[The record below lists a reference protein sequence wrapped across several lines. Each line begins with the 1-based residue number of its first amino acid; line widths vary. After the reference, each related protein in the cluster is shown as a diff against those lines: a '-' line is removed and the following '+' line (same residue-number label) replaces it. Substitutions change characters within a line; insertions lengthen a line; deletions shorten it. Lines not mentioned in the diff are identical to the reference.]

1 MKKFN
6 LLQLLPALDSGGI
19 EQGTVDLANFVGEN
33 NLGSFVVSNGGEME
47 NQLNRKIT
55 EHIKLPTHTKNFLY
69 MPFVAK
75 KLSKIIYNNKIDIVH
90 VRSRAPAWLLQYV
103 NKKKFKSV
111 STFHNVY
118 GTGNFLKKY
127 YNKSL
132 SKVDHIIAISQY
144 VKSQISNI
152 YNINENHINVIH
164 RGIDTQYFNPN
175 NNDESNL
182 IKFLKMYEIP
192 SDKKII
198 LYPGRLTEWK
208 GQISFLKKNEY
219 YKNEKIMF
227 YFAGDDKN
235 KSYYSKL
242 LTGIKNNNLSHIC
255 KIVGNLSKENL
266 KMMYLC
272 SDLIISAP
280 LKPEGFGRVISES
293 LAMKKI
299 ILSYDYGGA
308 KEQLKGL
315 DNTFKITP
323 KDQKELK
330 FKIDKALEFSE
341 DYINNIGIKS
351 REHII
356 ENFSKQKMLENY
368 LSFYNNILL

>member
-47 NQLNRKIT
+47 NQLNKKIT

-69 MPFVAK
+69 MPFVEK

-152 YNINENHINVIH
+152 Y
-164 RGIDTQYFNPN
+164 
-175 NNDESNL
+175 
-182 IKFLKMYEIP
+182 
-192 SDKKII
+192 I
-198 LYPGRLTEWK
+198 L
-208 GQISFLKKNEY
+208 
-219 YKNEKIMF
+219 
-227 YFAGDDKN
+227 
-235 KSYYSKL
+235 
-242 LTGIKNNNLSHIC
+242 
-255 KIVGNLSKENL
+255 
-266 KMMYLC
+266 
-272 SDLIISAP
+272 
-280 LKPEGFGRVISES
+280 
-293 LAMKKI
+293 
-299 ILSYDYGGA
+299 
-308 KEQLKGL
+308 
-315 DNTFKITP
+315 
-323 KDQKELK
+323 
-330 FKIDKALEFSE
+330 
-341 DYINNIGIKS
+341 
-351 REHII
+351 
-356 ENFSKQKMLENY
+356 
-368 LSFYNNILL
+368 